1 MSAPISRRRALV
13 LGGAGVVAVVAGTT
27 GWIATADNGPGLPDN
42 GSGAAETGA
51 ELGAPPLLD
60 SSEGRLQIELV
71 AAPGVRLAGRDTRAL
86 GFNGTSPGPT
96 LRVRPGDE
104 LAVRLTNR
112 LDQPTNLH
120 THGLRV
126 SPQGN
131 SDNPFL
137 RVDPGTSFDYLIR
150 VPTDHPAGTH
160 WYHPHHHG
168 TVADQV
174 SGGLAGALIVD
185 GGPALPVAADRVLL
199 ISDIT
204 LDTTGTPVPAS
215 PMERMQGREGA
226 LVLVNGQHQPAIPAV
241 PQATQRWRIVNTC
254 VARVLSLRLEG
265 HPLVQ
270 IAHDGTYLPA
280 PARHDRLV
288 LAPGSRADVL
298 VTPTGTGRFAARHR
312 PLRPRHHGRHEERR
326 HPRRRTHHRWPRW
339 SAAAHPPPPRRYRPP
354 CPPSPHRPRPPQSA
368 RSPSRWAW
376 AARAAWVA
384 GWAWRSP
391 STAAASTPPAPTSTS
406 PQAPPKTGPCATTA
420 PSPTPST
427 CTRGRSPCSPPAT
440 PPPSPAC
447 RRTSSSSRPGAG
459 PASGSRSPTRP
470 AAPSTTATSS
480 TTKTSA

>member
-27 GWIATADNGPGLPDN
+27 GWIATADNGPGPTGN
-42 GSGAAETGA
+42 GSGTAETGA

-150 VPTDHPAGTH
+150 VPTDHPPGTH

-226 LVLVNGQHQPAIPAV
+226 LVLVNGQHQPGIPAV
-241 PQATQRWRIVNTC
+241 PQATQQWRIVNTC

-280 PARHDRLV
+280 PARRDRLV

-298 VTPTGTGRFAARHR
+298 VTPTGTGRFALATDPYDRGTTDAGGHE
-312 PLRPRHHGRHEERR
+312 GRHEGRR
-326 HPRRRTHHRWPRW
+326 HPRRRTHHRGHSGQQRRTRPHPGATGRP
-339 SAAAHPPPPRRYRPP
+339 ARRARTTPGHRRAHGHLPKSVRNG
-354 CPPSPHRPRPPQSA
+354 
-368 RSPSRWAW
+368 
-376 AARAAWVA
+376 A
-384 GWAWRSP
+384 GSDAQT
-391 STAAASTPPAPTSTS
+391 TAAAPAVV
-406 PQAPPKTGPCATTA
+406 
-420 PSPTPST
+420 
-427 CTRGRSPCSPPAT
+427 
-440 PPPSPAC
+440 
-447 RRTSSSSRPGAG
+447 
-459 PASGSRSPTRP
+459 
-470 AAPSTTATSS
+470 AAPVPLQAAEETCPEDVRQ
-480 TTKTSA
+480 

>member
-27 GWIATADNGPGLPDN
+27 GWIATADNGPGPTGT
-42 GSGAAETGA
+42 GSGTAETGA

-104 LAVRLTNR
+104 LAIRLTNR

-150 VPTDHPAGTH
+150 VPTDHPPGTN

-199 ISDIT
+199 DQRHHPRHHRHP
-204 LDTTGTPVPAS
+204 GP
-215 PMERMQGREGA
+215 REPDGA
-226 LVLVNGQHQPAIPAV
+226 HAGPRRCAGAGQRP
-241 PQATQRWRIVNTC
+241 T
-254 VARVLSLRLEG
+254 
-265 HPLVQ
+265 
-270 IAHDGTYLPA
+270 
-280 PARHDRLV
+280 PARHPRRPPGDAAVADRQHLRG
-288 LAPGSRADVL
+288 PGAVA
-298 VTPTGTGRFAARHR
+298 PTGGTPARSDRPRRHIPARAGPPRSPRPAPRQPRGRARHPDRDRPVRPRHR
-312 PLRPRHHGRHEERR
+312 PLRPRHHGRHEGRHEGRR
-326 HPRRRTHHRWPRW
+326 HPRRRTHHRGHSGQQRRTRP
-339 SAAAHPPPPRRYRPP
+339 HPGATGRPARR
-354 CPPSPHRPRPPQSA
+354 A
-368 RSPSRWAW
+368 R
-376 AARAAWVA
+376 
-384 GWAWRSP
+384 
-391 STAAASTPPAPTSTS
+391 
-406 PQAPPKTGPCATTA
+406 TA
-420 PSPTPST
+420 PGHRRAHDHLPKSVRNGAVR
-427 CTRGRSPCSPPAT
+427 TRR
-440 PPPSPAC
+440 
-447 RRTSSSSRPGAG
+447 
-459 PASGSRSPTRP
+459 RP
-470 AAPSTTATSS
+470 AAAPAVVAAPVPLQAAEETCPEDVRR
-480 TTKTSA
+480 